1 MGKGAYMKTVIL
13 AGGFGTRLSE
23 YTDLVP
29 KPMVEIGGQPILW
42 HIMNI
47 YAHYGY
53 NDFVVALGYK
63 GEVIKEYFLNYYSLK
78 SDFSIDLS
86 NGSANYIQ
94 KKTMD
99 WKVTLV
105 DTGSGSMTGGRVKR
119 LQEFIGDE
127 TFMLTYGDGVANID
141 IAKLVEFHRSH
152 GKMATI
158 TAVHP
163 AARFGELVISRENNV
178 MSFKEKPQTAQG
190 WINGGFF
197 VLEPEFLDLIEGDTT
212 VLEEG
217 PLEHAARSGELKAY
231 LHDEFWQC
239 MDTIRDKNVL
249 EELWQTGKAR
259 WKVWE

>member
-1 MGKGAYMKTVIL
+1 MKTVIL

-63 GEVIKEYFLNYYSLK
+63 GEVIKDYFLNYYSLK
-78 SDFSIDLS
+78 SDFTIDLS
-86 NGSANYIQ
+86 NGNADYHR
-94 KKTMD
+94 KKTVD

-105 DTGSGSMTGGRVKR
+105 DTGSNSKTGGRVKR

-163 AARFGELVISRENNV
+163 AARFGELVISREKNV

-197 VLEPEFLDLIEGDTT
+197 VMEPEFLDLIEGDGT
-212 VLEEG
+212 VLEEE
-217 PLEHAARSGELKAY
+217 PLEHAARAGELKAY

>member
-1 MGKGAYMKTVIL
+1 MKTIIL

-29 KPMVEIGGQPILW
+29 KPMVEIAGQPILW

-53 NDFVVALGYK
+53 KDFVVALGYK
-63 GEVIKEYFLNYYSLK
+63 GEVIKDYFLNYYSLK
-78 SDFSIDLS
+78 SDITIDLS
-86 NGSANYIQ
+86 NGSANYNR
-94 KKTMD
+94 KKTVD

-105 DTGSGSMTGGRVKR
+105 DTGLGSMTGGRVKR
-119 LQEFIGDE
+119 LEEYIGDE
-127 TFMLTYGDGVANID
+127 TFMLTYGDGLANID
-141 IAKLVEFHRSH
+141 IAKLIEFHRKH

-163 AARFGELVISRENNV
+163 AARFGELVLSNEKNV
-178 MSFKEKPQTAQG
+178 MSFKEKPQTTQG

-197 VLEPEFLDLIEGDTT
+197 VIEPEFLDLIEGDST

-217 PLEHAARSGELKAY
+217 PLESIARSGQLKAY
-231 LHDEFWQC
+231 LHDGFWQC
-239 MDTIRDKNVL
+239 MDTGRDKIVL

>member
-1 MGKGAYMKTVIL
+1 MKTVIL

-23 YTDLVP
+23 YTDIIP

-53 NDFVVALGYK
+53 KDFVIALGYK
-63 GEVIKEYFLNYYSLK
+63 GEVIKDYFLNYYSLK
-78 SDFSIDLS
+78 SDFTIDLS
-86 NGSANYIQ
+86 NGSANYNR
-94 KKTMD
+94 KKTVD

-105 DTGSGSMTGGRVKR
+105 DTGSSSMTGGRVKR
-119 LQEFIGDE
+119 LEEYIGE
-127 TFMLTYGDGVANID
+127 GTFMLTYGDGVANID
-141 IAKLVEFHRSH
+141 IAKLVEFHSKH

-163 AARFGELVISRENNV
+163 AARFGELVLSKENNV
-178 MSFKEKPQTAQG
+178 MSFKEKPQTTQG

-197 VLEPEFLDLIEGDTT
+197 VLEPEFLDLIEGDST

-217 PLEHAARSGELKAY
+217 PLESTARSGQLKAY
-231 LHDEFWQC
+231 LHDGFWQC
-239 MDTIRDKNVL
+239 MDTVRDKNVL

-259 WKVWE
+259 WKVWP